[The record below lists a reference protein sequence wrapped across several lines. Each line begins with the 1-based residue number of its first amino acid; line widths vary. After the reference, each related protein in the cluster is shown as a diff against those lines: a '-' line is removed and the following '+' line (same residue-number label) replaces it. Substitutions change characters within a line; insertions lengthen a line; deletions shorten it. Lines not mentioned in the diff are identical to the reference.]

1 MADIQIANA
10 EFNRNCTVMLLSQH
24 KIRRYFP
31 LCKGSE
37 KRSWK
42 YEYISRDRPCFAMIQ
57 ISLLRLKKA
66 VVMNID
72 MTDDH

>member
-1 MADIQIANA
+1 
-10 EFNRNCTVMLLSQH
+10 MLLSQH